1 MPEKKRVRLEENDD
15 EGGDGQS
22 SGEDESRCAAS
33 PIQELDETE
42 EIDRRVDILPGEILS
57 EPRTL
62 ATRECDHHESPP
74 LLPRWAEELRRV
86 PKRRRI
92 VHDVIT
98 VGSYGEAQESY
109 FTLSK
114 RLEEP
119 RAGYAFA
126 AISFHISGCR
136 RPHLHVVHDCSWS
149 NGTCRCVAFAGF
161 RRRPNRSSVWSCNT
175 NGWDYFRLVDY
186 LNKEPRRLE
195 YLKVAGTSWL
205 EYIGAEVLE
214 LPRHCRC
221 GTAGAVEVL
230 FGAFQGPSACDD
242 CTRSVGGHPNTSQVY
257 ATETTPRETRRCEKA
272 HHTEESL
279 FLILSQNP
287 VSPLTNITRTPMWLE
302 RADLRFIRLDDKR
315 LQRAI
320 QVLNEQ
326 LCNWTTLDYISLY
339 QKTNPLFD
347 APHGNISQYY
357 MDVPSSFAA
366 IVELLEYQ
374 LGPEVPDFVTNLYNL
389 LERRV
394 PKKNCMEIVSPPS
407 AGKNFFFD
415 AVVSFYINRG
425 TIHNF
430 NKYSSFPLQDA
441 VGKRILIWNEPNC
454 ESSAFETIKKIFGGD
469 VDSVAVK
476 YSSDMT
482 VTRTPVIVL
491 SNHETFPRIPAFNH
505 RMFRYRWKTCPEL
518 LKYDKKVNPLALINL
533 FDAYLDDHE
542 YTATRRVQ

>member
-1 MPEKKRVRLEENDD
+1 MTMREEMDKAVEKMSHDVPLPLYKSWTKLKKLIDAWTFYQEKFCPNQEHWQRENATITSPLHYCP
-15 EGGDGQS
+15 DGQKSYDAFQNEEELCMMSLPLDHMEKLRSLILLCLSALKNPEQDMPLPPSPSTSRDVDGRTCTS
-22 SGEDESRCAAS
+22 STIARGA
-33 PIQELDETE
+33 TE
-42 EIDRRVDILPGEILS
+42 RVDVSPLQGSAEDQIALRFGLVTPMDGTISASSTILI
-57 EPRTL
+57 
-62 ATRECDHHESPP
+62 
-74 LLPRWAEELRRV
+74 
-86 PKRRRI
+86 KR
-92 VHDVIT
+92 
-98 VGSYGEAQESY
+98 
-109 FTLSK
+109 
-114 RLEEP
+114 
-119 RAGYAFA
+119 
-126 AISFHISGCR
+126 
-136 RPHLHVVHDCSWS
+136 
-149 NGTCRCVAFAGF
+149 
-161 RRRPNRSSVWSCNT
+161 
-175 NGWDYFRLVDY
+175 
-186 LNKEPRRLE
+186 
-195 YLKVAGTSWL
+195 TSWL

>member
-1 MPEKKRVRLEENDD
+1 MTMREEMDKAVEKMSHDVPLPLYKSWTKLKKLIDAWTFYQEKFCPNQEHWQRENATITSPLHYCP
-15 EGGDGQS
+15 DGQKSYDAFQSEEELCMMSLPLDHMEKLRSLILLCLSALKNPEQDMPLPPSPSTSRDVDGRTCTS
-22 SGEDESRCAAS
+22 STIARGA
-33 PIQELDETE
+33 TE
-42 EIDRRVDILPGEILS
+42 RVDVSPLQGSAEDQIALRFGLVTPMDGTISASSTILIKSPAGWSTLRWQ
-57 EPRTL
+57 EPVGSNTL
-62 ATRECDHHESPP
+62 
-74 LLPRWAEELRRV
+74 ELRYWNSQD
-86 PKRRRI
+86 I
-92 VHDVIT
+92 ADV
-98 VGSYGEAQESY
+98 EPQEQ
-109 FTLSK
+109 
-114 RLEEP
+114 
-119 RAGYAFA
+119 
-126 AISFHISGCR
+126 
-136 RPHLHVVHDCSWS
+136 W
-149 NGTCRCVAFAGF
+149 
-161 RRRPNRSSVWSCNT
+161 
-175 NGWDYFRLVDY
+175 
-186 LNKEPRRLE
+186 
-195 YLKVAGTSWL
+195 
-205 EYIGAEVLE
+205 
-214 LPRHCRC
+214 
-221 GTAGAVEVL
+221 
-230 FGAFQGPSACDD
+230 
-242 CTRSVGGHPNTSQVY
+242 
-257 ATETTPRETRRCEKA
+257 RRCEKA

-374 LGPEVPDFVTNLYNL
+374 LGPDVPDFVTNLYNL
-389 LERRV
+389 LERHV

-491 SNHETFPRIPAFNH
+491 SNHETFPRIAAFNH
-505 RMFRYRWKTCPEL
+505 RIFRYRWKTCPQL